1 MCKKEFMN
9 FSVVAVV
16 VVPVAA
22 FAHFARHVFAEQRL
36 ITYTRFVATTE
47 TGTPK
52 HIKVSH

>member
-1 MCKKEFMN
+1 MN